1 MTGEHERL
9 SEKDPLRLCPECRM
23 PISILANRCRFCGA
37 AVGKPRKEVETLTVQ
52 DLGGDDASTYT
63 VSGNVMEALK
73 SFMTEEQAA
82 TDKAREEEDA
92 RKASWLGRRRS
103 GQETAPEES
112 GLPPL
117 DPAHSNLA
125 DLGARPSTP
134 SQIKARRQ
142 AAARSREIGRKIFLF
157 GAITAGLVLL
167 FLGTNFAVARIKEM
181 RARNTPEGFVYPNKA
196 MEMLAAGT
204 PSADCIEEAL
214 TAVRHND
221 TPENR
226 AILEKVRLQV
236 ISEVEAGLSCVPFA
250 QEKLDK
256 ASALINRVGMKD
268 SDTKTT
274 ELLDRVNRELAYFK
288 FVLVST
294 EGEGGK
300 AVFRLNNSY
309 LSEKEQTV
317 AEGELLQ
324 DRFLVKKVGS
334 TFVRLEDTK
343 VASENGAPRALM
355 ARKMSPVGSM

>member
-1 MTGEHERL
+1 MTSEHERM

-52 DLGGDDASTYT
+52 DLGGEDSSTYT

-82 TDKAREEEDA
+82 AERAREEEE
-92 RKASWLGRRRS
+92 RKASWLGRKRT
-103 GQETAPEES
+103 GQDTPKEES

-117 DPAHSNLA
+117 DPMHSGLA
-125 DLGARPSTP
+125 DLGARPATP
-134 SQIKARRQ
+134 SQIKARKQ
-142 AAARSREIGRKIFLF
+142 AAARSREIGRKVFLF
-157 GAITAGLVLL
+157 GAITAGLVIL

-196 MEMLAAGT
+196 LEMLASGT
-204 PSADCIEEAL
+204 PSVECVEEAL
-214 TAVRHND
+214 TALRHND

-236 ISEVEAGLSCVPFA
+236 ISEVEAGLGCVPFS

-256 ASALINRVGMKD
+256 ASALINRVGMMD
-268 SDTKTT
+268 SDPKTT
-274 ELLDRVNRELAYFK
+274 QLLDRVNRELAYFK
-288 FVLVST
+288 FVLTST

-343 VASENGAPRALM
+343 VASENGTPRTLM
-355 ARKMSPVGSM
+355 ARTMSPVSSM